1 VNGVPVP
8 NQSEGEQ
15 QKGNQQQAGSFRGI
29 NRVPLVL
36 VGRIVL
42 ALRVH
47 HDFIVR
53 RSERWVPFAECACGR
68 GRGLVLHYP
77 SLVLVYR

>member
-1 VNGVPVP
+1 MPPSAHAPVNGVPVA

-15 QKGNQQQAGSFRGI
+15 QKGDQQQARSLRGI

-36 VGRIVL
+36 VGIVL
-42 ALRVH
+42 ASSAN

-53 RSERWVPFAECACGR
+53 RAETVGAASSDSR
-68 GRGLVLHYP
+68 SSKFGLYSV
-77 SLVLVYR
+77 R